1 VETYLDPKNELWLS
15 KPHFEKALE
24 LIKPEDKAGSYRSNI
39 IEAYE
44 YLGFYH
50 FVKNGNKANPDS
62 DKYFNEL
69 KTIDPA
75 NEKAKNY
82 FNPPKQAPKK
92 P

>member
-1 VETYLDPKNELWLS
+1 MQVQ
-15 KPHFEKALE
+15 
-24 LIKPEDKAGSYRSNI
+24 LIKPEDKTGSYRSNI

-44 YLGFYH
+44 YLGYYH
-50 FVKNGNKANPDS
+50 LVLNKNKPNPES

-69 KTIDPA
+69 KTMDPA

-82 FNPPKQAPKK
+82 FNPPKQTAPKK